1 MAEKTEEKKTFRKK
15 VLLPSDKDETLVTIK
30 AKKNPKLDNK
40 TAPVRLNAAAILR
53 EEARLRKLEEAE
65 KAKIANFMI
74 DMRDDREFDS
84 WQKAMRA
91 KDDLEK
97 IEKLQ
102 SRKIEMELAREE
114 AIQALQQKYFEN
126 KVLAAKIKEASKYQ
140 IEDMQMEME
149 KELEEK
155 KKQAIDI
162 YESRGNIQTEL
173 EKVKANKKK
182 IKEELQKEIQEA
194 INVRKEEEVLEQAR
208 RDELIR
214 EIRDLERQPISRTKG
229 FDPNEIMGF
238 GLLEE
243 MSLAQLRERLEQRK
257 QDIEIDI
264 NSRREE
270 NIKAKENKAQDLE
283 EKVIKI
289 TEHRNLRAKQHEETK
304 KKKEEEK
311 VKKEKQYQE
320 MREKGLLSA
329 YDKINAKK
337 QARELEQ
344 KKLEKE
350 LKEIKLKRQYMNANR
365 ALVEEKAWKEHE
377 AGAER
382 EAKDRQAGSLIEQER
397 IERIKL
403 SEANLRATAA
413 RELAKQ
419 KVNVIQGYEKSFGE
433 AREENEFLQRED
445 RRDKV
450 AKHDNQKT
458 FETTH
463 KQKMEER
470 QPYAAKMNSS
480 SIKNAKSISKK

>member
-1 MAEKTEEKKTFRKK
+1 MSETPAEKKTFRKK
-15 VLLPSDKDETLVTIK
+15 VLLPSDKDETLIK
-30 AKKNPKLDNK
+30 VKPQKAPRLEDK
-40 TAPVRLNAAAILR
+40 TAAVRLNAAAILR
-53 EEARLRKLEEAE
+53 EEARLRKLEAAE
-65 KAKIANFMI
+65 KARVANFMI
-74 DMRDDREFDS
+74 DMRDDREFDT

-114 AIQALQQKYFEN
+114 AIEALQQKYLEN
-126 KVLAAKIKEASKYQ
+126 KLLAAKIKENSKNQ
-140 IEDMQMEME
+140 IEDKQIAMV
-149 KELEEK
+149 KDLEEK

-162 YESRGNIQTEL
+162 YEGRANIQTEL
-173 EKVKANKKK
+173 EKVKANKRK

-194 INVRKEEEVLEQAR
+194 VNLRKEEEVQEQAR

-243 MSLAQLRERLEQRK
+243 MSLAQLRERLEKRK
-257 QDIEIDI
+257 LDIESDI

-270 NIKAKENKAQDLE
+270 NIRAKEGKAQELE
-283 EKVIKI
+283 NKIERI
-289 TEHRNLRAKQHEETK
+289 TEHRNMRAKQHVEDKKNKMEER
-304 KKKEEEK
+304 E
-311 VKKEKQYQE
+311 KKEKQYQE

-329 YDKINAKK
+329 YEKINAKK
-337 QARELEQ
+337 QARQSEQ

-382 EAKDRQAGSLIEQER
+382 EAKERQANSLIEQER

-403 SEANLRATAA
+403 SEANLRSQAA

-419 KVNVIQGYEKSFGE
+419 KVDVIQGYEKTFGE

-450 AKHDNQKT
+450 AKHENQKT

-463 KQKMEER
+463 KQKMDER

>member
-1 MAEKTEEKKTFRKK
+1 
-15 VLLPSDKDETLVTIK
+15 
-30 AKKNPKLDNK
+30 
-40 TAPVRLNAAAILR
+40 
-53 EEARLRKLEEAE
+53 
-65 KAKIANFMI
+65 
-74 DMRDDREFDS
+74 
-84 WQKAMRA
+84 MRA
-91 KDDLEK
+91 KDELEK

-102 SRKIEMELAREE
+102 ERKIEMELAREQ
-114 AIQALQQKYFEN
+114 AIEALQQKYIEN
-126 KVLAAKIKEASKYQ
+126 KLLAARIKESTKNQ
-140 IEDMQMEME
+140 IEDKQIELE
-149 KELEEK
+149 KELEDK

-162 YESRGNIQTEL
+162 YESRANIQAEF

-194 INVRKEEEVLEQAR
+194 VNQRKEEEAIEQAR
-208 RDELIR
+208 RDELINQIR
-214 EIRDLERQPISRTKG
+214 ELERQPISRTKG

-243 MSLAQLRERLEQRK
+243 MSLAQLRERLDKRK
-257 QDIEIDI
+257 QEIENDI
-264 NSRREE
+264 NSRRED
-270 NIKAKENKAQDLE
+270 NIRAKELKAQDLS
-283 EKVIKI
+283 EKVNKI
-289 TEHRNLRAKQHEETK
+289 TEHRNTRAKKHEEDK
-304 KKKEEEK
+304 KKKQEEK
-311 VKKEKQYQE
+311 EEKERIYQE
-320 MREKGLLSA
+320 VREKGLLNA
-329 YDKINAKK
+329 YEKINAKK
-337 QARELEQ
+337 QARMIEQ

-350 LKEIKLKRQYMNANR
+350 LKEIKLKRQYLNANR

-382 EAKDRQAGSLIEQER
+382 EAKNRQANSLIEQER

-403 SEANLRATAA
+403 SEANLRTQAA

-419 KVNVIQGYEKSFGE
+419 KIGVIKGYEGSLGE

-450 AKHDNQKT
+450 AKYENQKT

-480 SIKNAKSISKK
+480 SIKNAKNISKN